1 MFKSFNQMFK
11 NLTADDG
18 IVENDQHRLRVATC
32 VLLLEVAYAD
42 DEFSAQE
49 RAKIDGMIG
58 ARFKLDD
65 VETTELLALAEKERN
80 AGGDLYQFARLVNES
95 YPRARRLAIVELLW
109 EVVYSDGV
117 LEAHEDALMHKLGTL
132 LGVRHEELMAVKVS
146 VRKKLGL
153 K

>member
-11 NLTADDG
+11 NLTAEDG
-18 IVENDQHRLRVATC
+18 AVEDDQHRLRVATC
-32 VLLLEVAYAD
+32 VLLLEVAHAD
-42 DEFSAQE
+42 DEFSTEE

-65 VETTELLALAEKERN
+65 SETQDLLELAEKERK
-80 AGGDLYQFARLVNES
+80 AGGDLFQFARLVNES
-95 YPRARRLAIVELLW
+95 YSRARRLAIVELLW

-132 LGVRHEELMAVKVS
+132 LGVRHEELMAVKLS